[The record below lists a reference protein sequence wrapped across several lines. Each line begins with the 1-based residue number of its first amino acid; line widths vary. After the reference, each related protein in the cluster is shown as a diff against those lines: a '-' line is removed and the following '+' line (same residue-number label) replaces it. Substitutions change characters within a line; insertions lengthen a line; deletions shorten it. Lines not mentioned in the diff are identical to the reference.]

1 MAALSSNGMVISP
14 RKLYGRSGKNKDT
27 MVKDIIAHMPSCG
40 VSDFGDLTDEDEYI
54 ANNAARLATDDTD
67 ISYQYSEEN
76 EDDVT
81 SSQCSTGSVDRGDCR
96 KRLIDCCL
104 PTFTDT
110 STQPAEVLPFL
121 SYFREFVTPSTMS
134 EVVRE
139 TNSYSTQTTGKS
151 LNITESVAAVG
162 NVTEVDR
169 AGTTLNLEGKIDL
182 TGDGYS
188 SLKDFTPNFSRNGTS
203 CLSAFACRSSCKYVN
218 ELHSLQN

>member
-1 MAALSSNGMVISP
+1 
-14 RKLYGRSGKNKDT
+14 

-151 LNITESVAAVG
+151 LNITESELDQFVG
-162 NVTEVDR
+162 LCLFMGLMQMPMVRSYWEHKTRFPAIADIMLRNQFE
-169 AGTTLNLEGKIDL
+169 KIMRLLYFIDNNKVKYE
-182 TGDGYS
+182 TK
-188 SLKDFTPNFSRNGTS
+188 KD
-203 CLSAFACRSSCKYVN
+203 KV
-218 ELHSLQN
+218 